1 MEFTQEQIK
10 KIAKLARVKLEPKEL
25 EELPKE
31 LSSIL
36 KMVEQLSEVNTSGVE
51 ELTSVCAMNLFWRK
65 DEVTAGN
72 IASDIIKNAPDSE
85 LNFFKVP
92 KVVENE

>member
-10 KIAKLARVKLEPKEL
+10 KIAKLARIKLEAKEM

-36 KMVEQLSEVNTSGVE
+36 KMVEQLEEVDVSNIE
-51 ELTSVCAMNLFWRK
+51 ALTSVSAMDLFWRK
-65 DEVTAGN
+65 DEVTSGN
-72 IASDIIKNAPDSE
+72 IASDIIMNAPDSE